1 MKKSVPLRRFMT
13 NGKQIATTIL
23 SISLVIVVAS
33 VAYSS
38 YLARQLAAEEQ
49 KRIEIWAEATRQLI
63 LADENTDIDFVSSII
78 EGNTTIPVYM
88 TDTKGNVLLTRNVRH
103 PKQNPTELSDPIE
116 VRISDEVTQYIY
128 YDESTLLRQLR
139 YFPYLQFALIF
150 LFIVVA
156 VVTLVSVN
164 KNEQDRVWVGMSK
177 ETAHQLGTPISSL
190 NGWYEL
196 LKQKYPKDELIPQM
210 KSDIERLGVI
220 ADRFS
225 KVGSEPDLTD
235 TDLIEV
241 IHHAAEYMRSRISS
255 KVEIKINEYA
265 TNARVMLNAPLFEW
279 VIENLTKNAVDAMNG
294 TGVLT
299 IHVFSDADYHYVDI
313 SDTGHGIDKRNHSLV
328 FQPGYTT
335 KQRGWGLGLSLSKRI
350 IENYHHGKIWVL
362 HSAPEQ
368 GTTFRIKLQRAAE
381 VTA

>member
-1 MKKSVPLRRFMT
+1 MT

-38 YLARQLAAEEQ
+38 YLARQLATEEQ

-88 TDTKGNVLLTRNVRH
+88 TDTEGNVLLTRNVRH
-103 PKQNPTELSDPIE
+103 PKQNPSELSDPIE

-196 LKQKYPKDELIPQM
+196 LKQKLESM
-210 KSDIERLGVI
+210 RLG
-220 ADRFS
+220 
-225 KVGSEPDLTD
+225 KVDHAMFNFN
-235 TDLIEV
+235 EV
-241 IHHAAEYMRSRISS
+241 SQMYQFVCFMKQVKE
-255 KVEIKINEYA
+255 
-265 TNARVMLNAPLFEW
+265 
-279 VIENLTKNAVDAMNG
+279 
-294 TGVLT
+294 
-299 IHVFSDADYHYVDI
+299 
-313 SDTGHGIDKRNHSLV
+313 LV
-328 FQPGYTT
+328 N
-335 KQRGWGLGLSLSKRI
+335 WGEKDG
-350 IENYHHGKIWVL
+350 
-362 HSAPEQ
+362 
-368 GTTFRIKLQRAAE
+368 
-381 VTA
+381 